1 MSNIIPIKRITVGG
15 DEVQVF
21 YRPETEQFTATY
33 RGKEV
38 RASVEAELRDQLR
51 LREDADGAP
60 AIPVWRVRFDDGMGL
75 SVTAC
80 DLRLSVA
87 NGDATLRA
95 EHNTYWRPLAVD
107 TTDLAAGLRDR
118 TPVRVNEGDAFA
130 AYYVV
135 PRLADVDLTTLDTE
149 AFNAPIAKFVAEL
162 MVSLAALPVPAAST
176 EPAGD

>member
-1 MSNIIPIKRITVGG
+1 VSNLIPIKRITVGD

-38 RASVEAELRDQLR
+38 RANVEPELRDQLR
-51 LREDADGAP
+51 VLREDADGAP
-60 AIPVWRVRFDDGMGL
+60 TIPVWRVRFDDGMNL
-75 SVTAC
+75 LVTEC

-87 NGDATLRA
+87 NGDAALRA

-107 TTDLAAGLRDR
+107 AAELAAGLRDR

-162 MVSLAALPVPAAST
+162 MVRLVSDGAR
-176 EPAGD
+176 G